1 MTMRTPSVLVLIAS
15 LFGAPGWAG
24 VEAAAAS
31 GAEAPVAE
39 AGWVDLLADNLLD
52 NWVSRSGMATFQF
65 QDGMIIGR
73 TAEEPGGRN
82 TFLCTRR
89 SYSDFELEFEV
100 LCDRELNS
108 GVQIRSHVY
117 AMDTEHPT
125 RPGLIR
131 KRGMVYG
138 YQCEITRAERCTS
151 GNFWDEIRWTKWYDD
166 LSKKPGACDAYKD
179 GQWNHYR
186 ILARGDRI
194 QSGGNGV
201 ACADFRDSQDAPG
214 FIGLQ
219 VHAIPAGVGPFQV
232 RWKNIRIREIKDQP
246 RRP

>member
-1 MTMRTPSVLVLIAS
+1 MNSRFQLLVSLVCLASAAPVVTAEPASASNPERPVAQAGWGNLIAGES
-15 LFGAPGWAG
+15 LD
-24 VEAAAAS
+24 
-31 GAEAPVAE
+31 
-39 AGWVDLLADNLLD
+39 GWV
-52 NWVSRSGMATFQF
+52 RRGGTATFQF

-73 TAEEPGGRN
+73 TAPEPGGRN
-82 TFLCTRR
+82 TFLCTLRE
-89 SYSDFELEFEV
+89 YADFELEFEV

-117 AMDTEHPT
+117 DKDTEHPT
-125 RPGLIR
+125 RPGLMRR
-131 KRGMVYG
+131 KGMVYG

-166 LSKKPGACDAYKD
+166 LAQKPGACDAYKD
-179 GQWNHYR
+179 EQWNHYR

-194 QSGGNGV
+194 QSWVNGV
-201 ACADFRDSQDAPG
+201 ACADFRDSQDATG

-232 RWKNIRIREIKDQP
+232 RWRNLLIREIGE
-246 RRP
+246 